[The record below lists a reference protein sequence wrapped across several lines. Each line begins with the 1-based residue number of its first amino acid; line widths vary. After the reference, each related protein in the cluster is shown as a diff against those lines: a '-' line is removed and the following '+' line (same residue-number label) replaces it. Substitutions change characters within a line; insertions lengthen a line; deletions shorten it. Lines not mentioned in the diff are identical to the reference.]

1 MAPSQVFDRR
11 KTPETT
17 ATGQVPTT
25 RSRRRRASPSLIA
38 LAFLAPALISLIVL
52 RIAPAAVA
60 LWESLFRQSLLQG
73 GTVFVG
79 LGNYG
84 DLFGNADFTN
94 ALLVTLVFSLI
105 VNPLQIGA
113 AFLLAVLY
121 TRKAAGAKIW
131 RSLVVL
137 PIAVPPAVSAVV
149 WSVIYRPDGLGNS
162 FLALLGLPAQPFLTS
177 PQQSLASIM
186 VLLSWIGI
194 GYWMLFLIA
203 GINDVPSE
211 LYEAASIDGASAWRK
226 LWSVTFPLVR
236 RPLAFVLV
244 ADTVSNFL
252 IFAPVQIL
260 TKGGPSGSSNLL
272 MYDIYTRAYTLG
284 DLSKAQAEVIILVLL
299 TLIIVAL
306 QFRLLRSSDA
316 A

>member
-1 MAPSQVFDRR
+1 MSPSQTTDRR
-11 KTPETT
+11 AAAEGRAAFARP
-17 ATGQVPTT
+17 A
-25 RSRRRRASPSLIA
+25 RRRRQAPLVA
-38 LAFLAPALISLIVL
+38 VAAAFLAPAFISLLVL

-60 LWESLFRQSLLQG
+60 LWESLYRQSFLRG

-79 LGNYG
+79 VENYA
-84 DLFGNADFTN
+84 DLFGNADFNN
-94 ALLVTLVFSLI
+94 ALLVTLLFSLV

-162 FLALLGLPAQPFLTS
+162 FLSLLGLPAQPFLTS

-186 VLLSWIGI
+186 VLLSWIGV

-203 GINDVPSE
+203 GINDVPTE

-226 LWSVTFPLVR
+226 LWSVTLPLVR

-299 TLIIVAL
+299 TLVIVAV
-306 QFRLLRSSDA
+306 QFRLLRSSDTA
-316 A
+316 